1 MGNTALEFSR
11 ELGAD
16 VDLKICLACF
26 CVVVVL
32 ATDVMG
38 EEGIAGWDSAQGRS
52 KTSEHTVSFIEQQ
65 INMNKGLTTS
75 LSEMH
80 LEAECAF

>member
-1 MGNTALEFSR
+1 M
-11 ELGAD
+11 
-16 VDLKICLACF
+16 DLKICLACF

-52 KTSEHTVSFIEQQ
+52 KTSEHSVFHRTADQYE
-65 INMNKGLTTS
+65 
-75 LSEMH
+75 
-80 LEAECAF
+80 